1 MHRLQHSAPGKS
13 GKEQSGMKLRC
24 LLAAAACAALFCGAA
39 TPQAPPVRQG
49 VYYKIEVRNRDAVLL
64 QMCDNVPQR
73 VIARRHMGPGP
84 PGEG

>member
-1 MHRLQHSAPGKS
+1 
-13 GKEQSGMKLRC
+13 MKLRC

-39 TPQAPPVRQG
+39 TPQVPPVRQG

-73 VIARRHMGPGP
+73 VIVRRHMGPGR
-84 PGEG
+84 PGEGQR